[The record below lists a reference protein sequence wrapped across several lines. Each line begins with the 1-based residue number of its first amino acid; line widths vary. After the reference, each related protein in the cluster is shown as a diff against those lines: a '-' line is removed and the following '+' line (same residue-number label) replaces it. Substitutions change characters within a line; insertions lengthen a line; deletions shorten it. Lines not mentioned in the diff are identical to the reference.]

1 MCPWKYVLVKAEGNY
16 WSNSFPCRLWCSVS
30 LLIILLLHLG
40 NNFISSKEML
50 PFLFSS
56 YSTWQTSVLL
66 FFTLFYRSPRQHILH
81 LCVTAAAE
89 DGIGIS
95 DAAAPWE
102 LPGSRNGTGSC
113 SEFFFLLQSLI
124 LWKQQWK
131 SAQFIINWCITGDA
145 LQWSYFLLSYC

>member
-1 MCPWKYVLVKAEGNY
+1 MCPWKYVLVKS
-16 WSNSFPCRLWCSVS
+16 WRK
-30 LLIILLLHLG
+30 LLEQFTPLLLVVFSLFV
-40 NNFISSKEML
+40 NNSVVASWKYFIS

-89 DGIGIS
+89 DEIGIS
-95 DAAAPWE
+95 DTAVGAPWE

-113 SEFFFLLQSLI
+113 SEFFLLQSLI